1 MLRQSCLSLCRNRV
15 NLPSQ
20 QKVPRHGASM
30 SRRSDL
36 CRDSEARHYVAAR
49 LRARDRDVLSRQ
61 CDAVLRRDRE
71 SHACLT
77 D

>member
-1 MLRQSCLSLCRNRV
+1 MSRQSCLSLCRNRV

-20 QKVPRHGASM
+20 HKFQDMGLP
-30 SRRSDL
+30 

-49 LRARDRDVLSRQ
+49 LRARDKDVLSRQ

-71 SHACLT
+71 SHACST